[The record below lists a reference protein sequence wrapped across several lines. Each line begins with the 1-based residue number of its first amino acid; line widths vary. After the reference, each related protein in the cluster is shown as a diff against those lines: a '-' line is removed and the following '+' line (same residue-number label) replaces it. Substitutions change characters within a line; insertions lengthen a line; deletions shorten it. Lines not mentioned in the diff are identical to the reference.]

1 MGTTIVAIALVDDGR
16 GEPVLAIANVGDSRA
31 YRLAGLEL
39 EQLTADHSL
48 VADLVREGSLSPE
61 EAAVHPQRNIL
72 TRVLGV
78 YDDVPVDH
86 VTVVPHNGDRS
97 VLCSDGLFNEV
108 PEPAIASVLRR
119 LADPA
124 DAAHELVR
132 LANEGG
138 GRDNVTVVVVDV
150 VDDAGRAAAASAAL
164 GASGWAAPARAAPPP
179 TPRSSTTRPTSTRV
193 GAAGAATARAVPAMW
208 PRRRRSRSRAGSPG
222 ACSCSCCC
230 CWGWPPVW
238 WPRSSGTAS
247 RPTSWASR
255 ATGSPSSR
263 GARRPAVDR
272 ARAGRDLELARDRV
286 PEDRVDELQA
296 GVEQSSKSD
305 AEAYVNRVRAG
316 RAAVAHV
323 DDHHQAAGHHHHDQG
338 DNDDDR
344 GHAAPDARTGMIGAA
359 RRNTELGLLILSG
372 LFTVGAYVLASL
384 PEDGQIPANIG
395 PFLIIILGLQ
405 LIAHIAMRRL
415 APRAD
420 GMLLPLATLLAG
432 LGYVFIVRLD
442 EARPEP
448 KGLAGLQSVWLIVGV
463 GAFIG
468 TLIVVRD
475 VRVLERMRYT
485 AGLVGLGLLLLPL
498 VPGIGQTINGSRIWV
513 SLGPINFQPGE
524 FAKIALAI
532 FF

>member
-1 MGTTIVAIALVDDGR
+1 MTAMAGSVELRWGGASDTGRVRSNNQDHYLAREDVGLWAVADGMGGHRGGEIASAVACEAIDQRYASHTVDGLVGAVEAANAAVYRRGSGDPDLAGMGTTIVAIALVDDGR

-86 VTVVPHNGDRS
+86 VTVVPHNGDRY

-164 GASGWAAPARAAPPP
+164 GASGWAGTGAGGTATHPTVVDDEADLDEGRRGRRHNRKSGPRHVAKAAKKQK
-179 TPRSSTTRPTSTRV
+179 PRRFTWRV
-193 GAAGAATARAVPAMW
+193 FLFVLLLLGLAAGVVATIQWYGQSTYFVGFEGDRVAIFKGR
-208 PRRRRSRSRAGSPG
+208 PG
-222 ACSCSCCC
+222 GLL
-230 CWGWPPVW
+230 WIEPELVE
-238 WPRSSGTAS
+238 
-247 RPTSWASR
+247 TS
-255 ATGSPSSR
+255 
-263 GARRPAVDR
+263 
-272 ARAGRDLELARDRV
+272 ELARDRV

-305 AEAYVNRVRAG
+305 AEAYVNRVSERAEQLSPTSTTTTRPPATTTTT
-316 RAAVAHV
+316 RATTTTT
-323 DDHHQAAGHHHHDQG
+323 AATPPPTP
-338 DNDDDR
+338 
-344 GHAAPDARTGMIGAA
+344 APA
-359 RRNTELGLLILSG
+359 
-372 LFTVGAYVLASL
+372 
-384 PEDGQIPANIG
+384 
-395 PFLIIILGLQ
+395 
-405 LIAHIAMRRL
+405 
-415 APRAD
+415 
-420 GMLLPLATLLAG
+420 
-432 LGYVFIVRLD
+432 
-442 EARPEP
+442 
-448 KGLAGLQSVWLIVGV
+448 
-463 GAFIG
+463 
-468 TLIVVRD
+468 
-475 VRVLERMRYT
+475 
-485 AGLVGLGLLLLPL
+485 
-498 VPGIGQTINGSRIWV
+498 
-513 SLGPINFQPGE
+513 
-524 FAKIALAI
+524 
-532 FF
+532 